1 MSSRLQC
8 VCSKVTVPYTGEPLS
23 MQVYTEKTQSLNKV
37 QLQKKLMSFDLRFDT
52 LSEYLSNFSQVI
64 NQHATLLGHLQDE
77 SLKKATKKE
86 LSGCLKKSADTFEI
100 PNAEFNQMIFL
111 QIKDSRPLLPNDTL
125 AEKVRS
131 TSNHLANRVDQMKT
145 AFSLLFNQNKELFDR
160 LEKAE
165 QGIRNLRDTKTDQV
179 YTEEKVDQL
188 YSEIYKRTDAVQ
200 IVCLC

>member
-1 MSSRLQC
+1 
-8 VCSKVTVPYTGEPLS
+8 
-23 MQVYTEKTQSLNKV
+23 MQVYTEKTHSLNKV

-64 NQHATLLGHLQDE
+64 NQHASLLGGLQEE
-77 SLKKATKKE
+77 SQRKATKKE
-86 LSGCLKKSADTFEI
+86 LSGCLRKSADTFEI
-100 PNAEFNQMIFL
+100 ANPEFQQMIML
-111 QIKDSRPLLPNDTL
+111 QIKDTRPVLPNETL
-125 AEKVRS
+125 VEKVKS
-131 TSNHLANRVDQMKT
+131 SSNHLANRVDQMKT
-145 AFSLLFNQNKELFDR
+145 ALGLLFGQNKELFER

-200 IVCLC
+200 IVWPR